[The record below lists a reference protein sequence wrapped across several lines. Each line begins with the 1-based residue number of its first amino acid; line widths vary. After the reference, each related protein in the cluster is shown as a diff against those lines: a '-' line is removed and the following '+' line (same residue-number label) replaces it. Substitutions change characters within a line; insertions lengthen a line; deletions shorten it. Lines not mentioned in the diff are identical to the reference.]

1 MSERHDRAARRT
13 GGRNARPARENPYDQ
28 APYARDPAG
37 AGRAVPGEQDDP
49 DAAGRSPRR
58 RRPVALIVILAV
70 VGVCLLLCVG
80 GVAYAFLQVGPG
92 LRDSIRDITSTQ
104 VADQLGDAS
113 ASPGTYVITADD
125 LTAGLSRQLAA
136 DGGTAGAAEV
146 TIDPSGVEVRVDLGG
161 QTVSYRAGLAV
172 ADGVIRIIDA
182 EADAGIIGNVLP
194 AGWIAGGLEDGLDA
208 WFSANGLTVT
218 AVELGDGQ
226 VEITTEPRS
235 RE

>member
-1 MSERHDRAARRT
+1 MSERHDRATRRP
-13 GGRNARPARENPYDQ
+13 GGRNARPGSDNPYDQ
-28 APYARDPAG
+28 GSYARDPSG
-37 AGRAVPGEQDDP
+37 PGPAAPGGQDDP
-49 DAAGRSPRR
+49 DVAGRPPRR
-58 RRPVALIVILAV
+58 RRPIALIVILAV

-92 LRDSIRDITSTQ
+92 LRDSISDITSTQ
-104 VADQLGDAS
+104 VADQLGDAP
-113 ASPGTYVITADD
+113 AGPGTYVITADQ

-136 DGGTAGAAEV
+136 DGGTAEAAEV
-146 TIDPSGVEVRVDLGG
+146 TIDPSGIEVRVDLGG

-172 ADGVIRIIDA
+172 ADGEIRVTDA
-182 EADAGIIGNVLP
+182 EADAGVIGNILP
-194 AGWIAGGLEDGLDA
+194 VGWVAGGLEDGLNA

-235 RE
+235 GE